1 MGIVIPLT
9 FVIILVQD
17 WKKKNQQ
24 MRQQPDSW
32 HLELP
37 NGFTS
42 TFSQDSCNNTGREQM
57 RKPGSK
63 TLSDAR
69 NYELQT
75 TDLQKIILSFLSSA
89 LCPLFI
95 KHGLRNLK
103 GKELCLPNVWI
114 AHRSPPSTRYIGD
127 QYTLDGVFI
136 YTVETQQEGEKILAS
151 HTFMGSKLKKQIK

>member
-1 MGIVIPLT
+1 MGHQTQILLQLRPMCIPGLNWERGKGWEFLLT
-9 FVIILVQD
+9 LHVNGNCDPTDICNNSGPRLK
-17 WKKKNQQ
+17 KKKNQQ

-103 GKELCLPNVWI
+103 GKELCLPNV
-114 AHRSPPSTRYIGD
+114 
-127 QYTLDGVFI
+127 
-136 YTVETQQEGEKILAS
+136 
-151 HTFMGSKLKKQIK
+151 